1 MWSYVLIIIHKK
13 VESII
18 ENIQKATQ
26 LYNYILVPST
36 YNNFNFLGVTNGLFF
51 VSQES
56 ILGAYDGV
64 SAQVN
69 PSTGSRAATGRFAAA
84 PTFRHE

>member
-1 MWSYVLIIIHKK
+1 MQ
-13 VESII
+13 
-18 ENIQKATQ
+18 NIQNATQ
-26 LYNYILVPST
+26 SYLLDFGPST
-36 YNNFNFLGVTNGLFF
+36 YNLKILGITEHRPFF
-51 VSQES
+51 GGQQES

-64 SAQVN
+64 SSQVN